1 MTDPSNHDHPAG
13 TIANAVTA
21 QPAVKS
27 RACILACSR
36 QPFLSLGRTFA
47 SVCMSAVYSKN
58 GRPIRNP
65 GR

>member
-13 TIANAVTA
+13 TIAHAVTA

-27 RACILACSR
+27 RAAYSP
-36 QPFLSLGRTFA
+36 QPFLSLGRIFA
-47 SVCMSAVYSKN
+47 IVCMSADYSKN

-65 GR
+65 GS

>member
-27 RACILACSR
+27 RAPA
-36 QPFLSLGRTFA
+36 F
-47 SVCMSAVYSKN
+47 
-58 GRPIRNP
+58 
-65 GR
+65 